1 TNCLTLEPSALPFTL
16 GIKTPIILPKSRL
29 DVALTSSIVWSIRVF
44 NSSSVNCSGIYAS
57 KILISVFKFSTR
69 SGRFAFSNSITES
82 LRCFNS
88 RERIVNSSSSDKVS
102 TPSLIASFCKEAVS
116 MRMTCNF
123 SRSLSLI
130 ACFMSLVSSSDNDNY
145 FSPTLFIYVYV
156 QLQISFFYEH
166 YVFDSAHVYGIQQ
179 LYRFLTRLF

>member
-1 TNCLTLEPSALPFTL
+1 
-16 GIKTPIILPKSRL
+16 
-29 DVALTSSIVWSIRVF
+29 
-44 NSSSVNCSGIYAS
+44 
-57 KILISVFKFSTR
+57 
-69 SGRFAFSNSITES
+69 ES

-102 TPSLIASFCKEAVS
+102 TPSLIASFCKEALT

-130 ACFMSLVSSSDNDNY
+130 ACFISLVSSSDNDNY

-156 QLQISFFYEH
+156 QLQISFFFLF
-166 YVFDSAHVYGIQQ
+166 VCPLLLFFFFFLLFCFLSSLI
-179 LYRFLTRLF
+179 LRFSDILPFFYLFFLQRRSSSYIDFFLRPLFVLDFINPPPPE